1 MFSHLDDYYCFAM
14 VVEHGGF
21 SAAERATDIP
31 KSKLSRRIQKLEEYL
46 NIRLIHRNSRQ
57 FSVTDMGMQVYER
70 AKVMI
75 EAAKSAED
83 LVQNL
88 SDTPRGT
95 LKLSLP
101 TSMAQN
107 EFTKILPEFL
117 NRYPEVRLQ
126 LVISNR
132 RVDLIN
138 EGIDLAVRV
147 RTQLDEDSNL
157 IIRRFGISE
166 QHLCASQAYLNQYG
180 TPNTP
185 EELESHR
192 ILSMSDQFI
201 QQSIELKCTDGSLEK
216 VQIQPVLLGSDLIM
230 LAELAAKDCGIALLP
245 DSVTTDKIASGELVY
260 VLPDYHAQ
268 HGIFHMVYPSRKG
281 ILPAVRVLID
291 FLAEKLTEEC
301 EIGLT

>member
-14 VVEHGGF
+14 VVEYGGF

-46 NIRLIHRNSRQ
+46 DIRLIHRNSRQ

-83 LVQNL
+83 FVQNL

-95 LKLSLP
+95 VKVSIP

-107 EFTKILPEFL
+107 EFAKILPEFL
-117 NRYPEVRLQ
+117 ALYPEVRLQ
-126 LVISNR
+126 LLISNR
-132 RVDLIN
+132 RVDLI
-138 EGIDLAVRV
+138 
-147 RTQLDEDSNL
+147 
-157 IIRRFGISE
+157 
-166 QHLCASQAYLNQYG
+166 LCASQAYLNQYG
-180 TPNTP
+180 APNSP
-185 EELESHR
+185 DELATHR

-201 QQSIELKCTDGSLEK
+201 QQNIELKCTDGSLEK
-216 VQIQPVLLGSDLIM
+216 VQIQPILLGSDLIM

-245 DSVTTDKIASGELVY
+245 DSVTSEKIASGELVY

-281 ILPAVRVLID
+281 VLPAVRVLID
-291 FLAEKLTEEC
+291 FLAEKLTQEC
-301 EIGLT
+301 EIAMT